1 MNLLALTAAAA
12 AEAAEKVGE
21 TATDTALVEGAI
33 LLGVATL
40 FVLIFRR
47 LGLGAVLGYLIAG
60 AIVGPH
66 GLGLVGGGES
76 KLAFAELGIAFLLF
90 LVGLELSPRRLWDMR
105 RAIFGLGLMQVVVTG
120 LVLTGLIH
128 LTLGFSPAASLALGL
143 PLALSSTAQVL
154 PGLKSSGRINS
165 PFGEKAFSILLFQD
179 LAIVPMITIVAVLSR
194 APSDPSAPPG
204 WQMAFFTL
212 WAIIVLVLAG
222 RFVVN
227 PLLRIIGRYGERE
240 LFVVVGLLTILAS
253 AALMHSLHLSTALGA
268 FIAGVM
274 LADSPYRHEIESD
287 VEPFRLILLGL
298 FFLAVGMVLDVGAV
312 LERPLLVL
320 GLALGLVAVKVVVLT
335 LIVKLYGKPWPVA
348 LGLGLL
354 LSQGGE
360 FGFLLFAQAA
370 DALLIQPEAA
380 SLFSAV
386 VTLSMV
392 TTPFLMLFARNLEFS
407 PAAEPFDLDDPEG
420 APRGSAI
427 VVGYGRF
434 GQIVSQMLHGVAC
447 SVTLIDKKPS
457 QIELSSRFDTKVY
470 FGDGLRVD
478 LLRRAGA
485 DEARLIIFCIDD
497 SSVDAAALKPIVD
510 AFPNAK
516 VLMRVFDR
524 RQLLAV
530 EGAGVDG
537 VIREVFESSVAMGL
551 TALRYLDVDPRE
563 MEDVEAT
570 LRHLDETRL
579 QAQIDEGDISAG
591 MDHRFKPGGG
601 REAESVLEKYRL
613 RRLAAKA
620 SKDDPK
626 DEESEQASAM
636 N

>member
-1 MNLLALTAAAA
+1 MNLLALTAAAS
-12 AEAAEKVGE
+12 EAAGKVAE

-90 LVGLELSPRRLWDMR
+90 LVGLELSPGRLWQMLR
-105 RAIFGLGLMQVVVTG
+105 VIFGLGMAQVVVTG

-194 APSDPSAPPG
+194 APADPSAPPG

-212 WAIIVLVLAG
+212 WAIVVLVLAG

-312 LERPLLVL
+312 IERPLLVL
-320 GLALGLVAVKVVVLT
+320 SLALGLVAVKVVVLT
-335 LIVKLYGKPWPVA
+335 LIVKLFGKPWPVA

-370 DALLIQPEAA
+370 DALLIDPAAA

-407 PAAEPFDLDDPEG
+407 PTAEPGDLDDPAG

-497 SSVDAAALKPIVD
+497 ASVDAAALRPIVD

-537 VIREVFESSVAMGL
+537 VVREVFESSVAMGL

-601 REAESVLEKYRL
+601 REAESVLEKFRL

-620 SKDDPK
+620 LKDDPK
-626 DEESEQASAM
+626 DEESEQASAIS
-636 N
+636 

>member
-1 MNLLALTAAAA
+1 MSLLALTAVAAA
-12 AEAAEKVGE
+12 GAAEKMGE
-21 TATDTALVEGAI
+21 TATDTALIEGAI

-60 AIVGPH
+60 AVVGPH

-90 LVGLELSPRRLWDMR
+90 LVGLELSPSRLWDMR
-105 RAIFGLGLMQVVVTG
+105 RDIFGLGLMQVVVTG

-194 APSDPSAPPG
+194 APADPSAPPG

-212 WAIIVLVLAG
+212 WAIVVLVLAG

-335 LIVKLYGKPWPVA
+335 LIVKLFGKPWPVA

-407 PAAEPFDLDDPEG
+407 PTAEPFDMDDPEE

-427 VVGYGRF
+427 IVGYGRF

-516 VLMRVFDR
+516 ILMRVFDR

-530 EGAGVDG
+530 EGAGVDA

-613 RRLAAKA
+613 RRLAAKV
-620 SKDDPK
+620 SKDDAK
-626 DEESEQASAM
+626 DEDSEQASAAT
-636 N
+636 

>member
-1 MNLLALTAAAA
+1 MTLLALTAAAS
-12 AEAAEKVGE
+12 EAAGKVAE

-105 RAIFGLGLMQVVVTG
+105 RAIFGLGLAQVVVTG

-194 APSDPSAPPG
+194 APADPSAPPG

-212 WAIIVLVLAG
+212 WAIVVLVLAG

-312 LERPLLVL
+312 IERPLLVL
-320 GLALGLVAVKVVVLT
+320 SLALGLVAVKVIVLT
-335 LIVKLYGKPWPVA
+335 LIVKLFGKPWPVA

-370 DALLIQPEAA
+370 DALLIDPAAA

-407 PAAEPFDLDDPEG
+407 PAAEPADLDDPEG

-497 SSVDAAALKPIVD
+497 ASVDAAALKPIVD

-524 RQLLAV
+524 RQLLAID
-530 EGAGVDG
+530 GAGVDG

-601 REAESVLEKYRL
+601 REAESVLEKFRL

-620 SKDDPK
+620 QKDDPK
-626 DEESEQASAM
+626 DEENEQASAIS
-636 N
+636 

>member
-1 MNLLALTAAAA
+1 MNWLALTAATS
-12 AEAAEKVGE
+12 EAAEKVAE
-21 TATDTALVEGAI
+21 AATDTALIEGAI

-60 AIVGPH
+60 AVVGPH

-105 RAIFGLGLMQVVVTG
+105 RAIFGLGMMQVAVTG
-120 LVLTGLIH
+120 LILTGLIY

-194 APSDPSAPPG
+194 APADPSAPSG

-212 WAIIVLVLAG
+212 WAIVVLVLAG

-240 LFVVVGLLTILAS
+240 LFVVVGLLTVLAS
-253 AALMHSLHLSTALGA
+253 AALMHSLHVSPALGA
-268 FIAGVM
+268 FVAGVM

-287 VEPFRLILLGL
+287 IEPFRLILLGL
-298 FFLAVGMVLDVGAV
+298 FFLAVGMVLDIGAV
-312 LERPLLVL
+312 IERPLLVL
-320 GLALGLVAVKVVVLT
+320 ALAAGLVAVKFSVLA
-335 LIVKLYGKPWPVA
+335 LIIRLFGKPWKAA

-360 FGFLLFAQAA
+360 FGFLLFAQAT

-386 VTLSMV
+386 VTLSMIS
-392 TTPFLMLFARNLEFS
+392 TPFLMLFARNLEFAPETDQ
-407 PAAEPFDLDDPEG
+407 PALDDPAD

-470 FGDGLRVD
+470 FGDGLRID

-485 DEARLIIFCIDD
+485 EEARLIIFCMDD
-497 SSVDAAALKPIVD
+497 ASVDAEAMRPIVE

-516 VLMRVFDR
+516 ILMRVFDR
-524 RQLLAV
+524 RQLLAID
-530 EGAGVDG
+530 GSGVDG
-537 VIREVFESSVAMGL
+537 VIREVFESSIAMGL
-551 TALRYLDVDPRE
+551 TALRHLDVDPAE
-563 MEDVEAT
+563 MDDVEAT
-570 LRHLDETRL
+570 LRHLDDTRL
-579 QAQIDEGDISAG
+579 QVQLDEGDLSAG

-601 REAESVLEKYRL
+601 READSVLEKL
-613 RRLAAKA
+613 RRKRQAAKA
-620 SKDDPK
+620 AR
-626 DEESEQASAM
+626 EENEAAGLTSES
-636 N
+636 

>member
-60 AIVGPH
+60 AVVGPH

-105 RAIFGLGLMQVVVTG
+105 RAIFGLGLAQVVVTG

-194 APSDPSAPPG
+194 APADPSAPPG

-212 WAIIVLVLAG
+212 WAIVVLVLAG

-312 LERPLLVL
+312 IERPLLVL
-320 GLALGLVAVKVVVLT
+320 SLALGLVAVKVVVLT
-335 LIVKLYGKPWPVA
+335 LIVKLFGKPWPVA

-370 DALLIQPEAA
+370 GALLIDPAAA

-407 PAAEPFDLDDPEG
+407 PAADPADLDDPAG

-497 SSVDAAALKPIVD
+497 ASVDAAALKPIVN
-510 AFPNAK
+510 AFPDAK

-524 RQLLAV
+524 RQLLSV

-620 SKDDPK
+620 LKDDPK
-626 DEESEQASAM
+626 DEESEQTSAVS
-636 N
+636 

>member
-1 MNLLALTAAAA
+1 MTLLALTAAAS
-12 AEAAEKVGE
+12 EAAEKLGE

-60 AIVGPH
+60 ALVGPH

-90 LVGLELSPRRLWDMR
+90 LVGLELSPGRLWQMR
-105 RAIFGLGLMQVVVTG
+105 RAIFGLGMAQVVVTG
-120 LVLTGLIH
+120 LVLTALIH
-128 LTLGFSPAASLALGL
+128 LILGFSPAAALALGL

-194 APSDPSAPPG
+194 APADPSAPPG

-212 WAIIVLVLAG
+212 WAIVVLVLAG

-227 PLLRIIGRYGERE
+227 PLLRIVGRYGERE

-312 LERPLLVL
+312 MARPFEVL
-320 GLALGLVAVKVVVLT
+320 ALALGLVAVKVVVLT
-335 LIVKLYGKPWPVA
+335 LIVKAFGKSWQAA

-370 DALLIQPEAA
+370 DALLIEPEAA

-392 TTPFLMLFARNLEFS
+392 TTPFLMLFARNLEFA
-407 PAAEPFDLDDPEG
+407 PEANKADLDDPEG

-485 DEARLIIFCIDD
+485 EEARLIIFCMDD
-497 SSVDAAALKPIVD
+497 ASVDAAAMRPIVE

-516 VLMRVFDR
+516 ILMRVFDR

-530 EGAGVDG
+530 DGAGVDG

-563 MEDVEAT
+563 MDDVEAT

-579 QAQIDEGDISAG
+579 QAQIDEGDLSAG

-601 REAESVLEKYRL
+601 READSVLETF
-613 RRLAAKA
+613 RRKRQAAKA
-620 SKDDPK
+620 AR
-626 DEESEQASAM
+626 EENEAM
-636 N
+636 GLTGES

>member
-1 MNLLALTAAAA
+1 MNLFALTAAATA
-12 AEAAEKVGE
+12 GAAEKMGE
-21 TATDTALVEGAI
+21 AATDTALVEGAI

-128 LTLGFSPAASLALGL
+128 LILGFSPAASLALGL

-194 APSDPSAPPG
+194 APADPSAPPG

-212 WAIIVLVLAG
+212 WAIVVLVLAG

-312 LERPLLVL
+312 MERPLLVV
-320 GLALGLVAVKVVVLT
+320 GLALGLVAVKVIVLT

-407 PAAEPFDLDDPEG
+407 PTAEPADLDDPGG

-530 EGAGVDG
+530 EGAAVDG

-626 DEESEQASAM
+626 AEESEQASSTT
-636 N
+636 

>member
-1 MNLLALTAAAA
+1 MTLLTLTAAAS
-12 AEAAEKVGE
+12 EAAEKVAE

-60 AIVGPH
+60 AVVGPH
-66 GLGLVGGGES
+66 GLALVGGGES

-90 LVGLELSPRRLWDMR
+90 LVGLELSPNRLWQMR
-105 RAIFGLGLMQVVVTG
+105 RAIFGLGMAQVVITG

-179 LAIVPMITIVAVLSR
+179 LAIVPMITIIAVLSR
-194 APSDPSAPPG
+194 APADPSAPSG
-204 WQMAFFTL
+204 WKMAFFTV

-287 VEPFRLILLGL
+287 VEPFRLVLLGL

-312 LERPLLVL
+312 LERPLMVL

-335 LIVKLYGKPWPVA
+335 LIVKLFGKPWPVA

-407 PAAEPFDLDDPEG
+407 PAAEPFDMDDPEG

-427 VVGYGRF
+427 IVGYGRF

-485 DEARLIIFCIDD
+485 EEARLIIFCMDD
-497 SSVDAAALKPIVD
+497 ASVDAAAMKPIVA
-510 AFPNAK
+510 AFPHAK
-516 VLMRVFDR
+516 ILMRVFDR

-530 EGAGVDG
+530 EGAGIDG
-537 VIREVFESSVAMGL
+537 VVREVFESSVAMGL
-551 TALRYLDVDPRE
+551 SALRHLEVDPRE
-563 MEDVEAT
+563 MDDVEAA

-601 REAESVLEKYRL
+601 READSVLETFRRK
-613 RRLAAKA
+613 RLAAKA
-620 SKDDPK
+620 AR
-626 DEESEQASAM
+626 EENEAM
-636 N
+636 GLTGES

>member
-1 MNLLALTAAAA
+1 MTMLALAAAA
-12 AEAAEKVGE
+12 TEVAAEN
-21 TATDTALVEGAI
+21 ATDAALLEGAI

-60 AIVGPH
+60 ALVGPH

-90 LVGLELSPRRLWDMR
+90 LVGLELSPKRLWQMR
-105 RAIFGLGLMQVVVTG
+105 RAIFGLGLAQVVVTG
-120 LVLTGLIH
+120 LVLTGLIY
-128 LTLGFSPAASLALGL
+128 LTLGFSWQAALALGL

-154 PGLKSSGRINS
+154 PSLKSSGRINS
-165 PFGEKAFSILLFQD
+165 PFGERAFSILLFQD
-179 LAIVPMITIVAVLSR
+179 LAIVPMITIIAVLSR
-194 APSDPSAPPG
+194 APADPSAPPG
-204 WQMAFFTL
+204 WHMAFFTV
-212 WAIIVLVLAG
+212 WAIVVLVFAG

-312 LERPLLVL
+312 MERPLLVV

-335 LIVKLYGKPWPVA
+335 LIVKLYGKPWPAA

-360 FGFLLFAQAA
+360 FGFLLFTQAA
-370 DALLIQPEAA
+370 DALLIRPEAA

-392 TTPFLMLFARNLEFS
+392 TTPFLMLFARNLEFA
-407 PAAEPFDLDDPEG
+407 PDRDGEAPEG
-420 APRGSAI
+420 PDDAPLGSAI
-427 VVGYGRF
+427 VIGYGRF
-434 GQIVSQMLHGVAC
+434 GQIVAQMLHGVAC

-485 DEARLIIFCIDD
+485 DEARLIIYCIDD
-497 SSVDAAALKPIVD
+497 ASVDAAALKPVVD
-510 AFPNAK
+510 AFPQAK

-524 RQLLAV
+524 RQLMAID
-530 EGAGVDG
+530 GAGTSGAV
-537 VIREVFESSVAMGL
+537 REVFESSIALGL
-551 TALRYLDVDPRE
+551 LALRQLEVDPRE
-563 MEDVEAT
+563 MEDVETA
-570 LRHLDETRL
+570 LRHMDQTRFD
-579 QAQIDEGDISAG
+579 AQMADGDLSAG

-601 REAESVLEKYRL
+601 REAESILERL
-613 RRLAAKA
+613 RQRRQAAKA
-620 SKDDPK
+620 AKEDAR
-626 DEESEQASAM
+626 DEDIERGEPSAAH
-636 N
+636 

>member
-1 MNLLALTAAAA
+1 MTLLALTAATS
-12 AEAAEKVGE
+12 EAAQKIGE

-60 AIVGPH
+60 ALVGPH

-90 LVGLELSPRRLWDMR
+90 LVGLELSPGRLWQMR
-105 RAIFGLGLMQVVVTG
+105 RAIFGLGMAQVVVTG

-179 LAIVPMITIVAVLSR
+179 LAIVPMITIIAVLSR
-194 APSDPSAPPG
+194 APADPSAPPG
-204 WQMAFFTL
+204 WQMAFFTV
-212 WAIIVLVLAG
+212 WAIVVLVLAG

-227 PLLRIIGRYGERE
+227 PLLRIVGRYGERE

-312 LERPLLVL
+312 LARPFEVL
-320 GLALGLVAVKVVVLT
+320 ALALGLVAVKVVVLT
-335 LIVKLYGKPWPVA
+335 LIVKLFGKPWPVA

-370 DALLIQPEAA
+370 DALLIEPEAA

-407 PAAEPFDLDDPEG
+407 PAAEPADLDDPAG

-485 DEARLIIFCIDD
+485 EEARLIIFCIDD
-497 SSVDAAALKPIVD
+497 SSVDAAALKPVVD

-524 RQLLAV
+524 RQLLAID
-530 EGAGVDG
+530 GAGVDG

-601 REAESVLEKYRL
+601 REAESVLEKFRL

-626 DEESEQASAM
+626 DEESEQASATS
-636 N
+636 

>member
-1 MNLLALTAAAA
+1 MNLLALTAAAS
-12 AEAAEKVGE
+12 EAAGKVAE

-90 LVGLELSPRRLWDMR
+90 LVGLELSPGRLWQMR
-105 RAIFGLGLMQVVVTG
+105 RVIFGLGMAQVVVTG

-194 APSDPSAPPG
+194 APADPSAPPG

-212 WAIIVLVLAG
+212 WAIVVLVLAG

-312 LERPLLVL
+312 IERPLLVL
-320 GLALGLVAVKVVVLT
+320 SLALGLVAVKVVVLT
-335 LIVKLYGKPWPVA
+335 LIVKLFGKPWPVA

-370 DALLIQPEAA
+370 DALLIDPAAA

-407 PAAEPFDLDDPEG
+407 PTAVPGDLDDPAG

-497 SSVDAAALKPIVD
+497 ASVDAAALRPIVD

-537 VIREVFESSVAMGL
+537 VVREVFESSVAMGL

-601 REAESVLEKYRL
+601 REAESVLEKFRL

-620 SKDDPK
+620 LKDDPK
-626 DEESEQASAM
+626 DEESEQASAIS
-636 N
+636 

>member
-1 MNLLALTAAAA
+1 MTLLALTAATS
-12 AEAAEKVGE
+12 EAAGKVAE

-179 LAIVPMITIVAVLSR
+179 LALVPMITIVAVLSR
-194 APSDPSAPPG
+194 APADPSAPPG

-212 WAIIVLVLAG
+212 WAIVVLVLAG

-312 LERPLLVL
+312 IERPLLVL
-320 GLALGLVAVKVVVLT
+320 SLALGLVAVKVIVLT
-335 LIVKLYGKPWPVA
+335 LIVKLFGKPWPVA

-370 DALLIQPEAA
+370 DALLIDPAAA

-407 PAAEPFDLDDPEG
+407 PAAEPADLDDPEG

-497 SSVDAAALKPIVD
+497 ASVDAAALKPIVD

-524 RQLLAV
+524 RQLLAID
-530 EGAGVDG
+530 GAGVDG

-601 REAESVLEKYRL
+601 REAESVLEKFRL

-620 SKDDPK
+620 QKDDPK
-626 DEESEQASAM
+626 DEENEQASAIS
-636 N
+636 

>member
-1 MNLLALTAAAA
+1 MSLLTLAAATS
-12 AEAAEKVGE
+12 EAAEKVAE

-105 RAIFGLGLMQVVVTG
+105 RAIFGLGLVQVVVTG
-120 LVLTGLIH
+120 LVLTALIH

-194 APSDPSAPPG
+194 APADPSAPPG

-212 WAIIVLVLAG
+212 WAIVVLVLAG
-222 RFVVN
+222 RFIVN
-227 PLLRIIGRYGERE
+227 PLLRIVGRYGERE

-312 LERPLLVL
+312 MERPLLVIA
-320 GLALGLVAVKVVVLT
+320 LALGLVAVKATVLT
-335 LIVKLYGKPWPVA
+335 LIVKAFGKSWQAA

-370 DALLIQPEAA
+370 DALLIEPEAA

-392 TTPFLMLFARNLEFS
+392 TTPFLMLFARNLEFA
-407 PAAEPFDLDDPEG
+407 PGADEPDLADPGE

-434 GQIVSQMLHGVAC
+434 GQIVAQMLHGVDC

-470 FGDGLRVD
+470 FGDGLRID

-485 DEARLIIFCIDD
+485 EEARLIIFCIDD
-497 SSVDAAALKPIVD
+497 SSVDAAALKPIVE

-524 RQLLAV
+524 RQLLAID
-530 EGAGVDG
+530 GSGVDG
-537 VIREVFESSVAMGL
+537 VIREVFESSIAMGL
-551 TALRYLDVDPRE
+551 TALRHLDVDPAE
-563 MEDVEAT
+563 MDDVEAT
-570 LRHLDETRL
+570 LRHLDKTRL
-579 QAQIDEGDISAG
+579 QAQLDEGDLSAG

-601 REAESVLEKYRL
+601 READSILEKF
-613 RRLAAKA
+613 RRKRQAAKA
-620 SKDDPK
+620 AR
-626 DEESEQASAM
+626 EENEAM
-636 N
+636 S

>member
-1 MNLLALTAAAA
+1 MNLLALTAAAS
-12 AEAAEKVGE
+12 EAAGKVAE

-90 LVGLELSPRRLWDMR
+90 LVGLELSPGRLWQMR
-105 RAIFGLGLMQVVVTG
+105 RVIFGLGMAQVVVTG

-194 APSDPSAPPG
+194 APADPSAPPG

-212 WAIIVLVLAG
+212 WAIVVLVLAG

-312 LERPLLVL
+312 IERPLLVL
-320 GLALGLVAVKVVVLT
+320 SLALGLVAVKVVVLT
-335 LIVKLYGKPWPVA
+335 LIVKLFGKPWPVA

-370 DALLIQPEAA
+370 DALLIDPAAA

-407 PAAEPFDLDDPEG
+407 PTAEPGDLDDPAG

-497 SSVDAAALKPIVD
+497 ASVDAAALRPIVD

-537 VIREVFESSVAMGL
+537 VVREVFESSVAMGL

-601 REAESVLEKYRL
+601 REAESVLEKFRL

-620 SKDDPK
+620 LKDDPK
-626 DEESEQASAM
+626 DEESEQASAIS
-636 N
+636 

>member
-1 MNLLALTAAAA
+1 MTLLALTAATSGAA
-12 AEAAEKVGE
+12 GKVAE

-105 RAIFGLGLMQVVVTG
+105 RAIFGLGLAQVVVTG

-179 LAIVPMITIVAVLSR
+179 LALVPMITIVAVLSR
-194 APSDPSAPPG
+194 APADPSAPPG

-212 WAIIVLVLAG
+212 WAIVVLVLAG

-312 LERPLLVL
+312 IERPLLVL
-320 GLALGLVAVKVVVLT
+320 SLALGLVAVKVIVLT
-335 LIVKLYGKPWPVA
+335 LIVKLFGKPWPVA

-370 DALLIQPEAA
+370 DALLIDPAAA

-407 PAAEPFDLDDPEG
+407 PAAEPADLDDPAG

-497 SSVDAAALKPIVD
+497 ASVDAAALKPIVD

-524 RQLLAV
+524 RQLLAID
-530 EGAGVDG
+530 GAGVDG

-601 REAESVLEKYRL
+601 REAESVLEKFRL

-620 SKDDPK
+620 QKDDPK
-626 DEESEQASAM
+626 DEENEQASAIS
-636 N
+636 

>member
-1 MNLLALTAAAA
+1 MTWLALTAAAS
-12 AEAAEKVGE
+12 EAAGKVAD

-105 RAIFGLGLMQVVVTG
+105 RAIFGLGLAQVVVTG

-194 APSDPSAPPG
+194 APADPSAPPG

-212 WAIIVLVLAG
+212 WAIVVLVLAG

-312 LERPLLVL
+312 IERPLLVL
-320 GLALGLVAVKVVVLT
+320 ALALGLVAVKVVVLT
-335 LIVKLYGKPWPVA
+335 LIVKLFGKPWPVA

-370 DALLIQPEAA
+370 DALLIDPAAA

-407 PAAEPFDLDDPEG
+407 PAAEPADLDDPAG

-497 SSVDAAALKPIVD
+497 ASVDAAALKPIVD

-524 RQLLAV
+524 RQLLAID
-530 EGAGVDG
+530 GAGVDG
-537 VIREVFESSVAMGL
+537 VVREVFESSVAMGL

-601 REAESVLEKYRL
+601 REAESVLEKFRL

-620 SKDDPK
+620 AR
-626 DEESEQASAM
+626 EENEAM
-636 N
+636 GVTNES

>member
-1 MNLLALTAAAA
+1 MTLLALTAAAS
-12 AEAAEKVGE
+12 EAAGKVAE

-105 RAIFGLGLMQVVVTG
+105 RAIFGLGLAQVVVTG

-179 LAIVPMITIVAVLSR
+179 LALVPMITIVAVLSR
-194 APSDPSAPPG
+194 APADPSAPPG

-212 WAIIVLVLAG
+212 WAIVVLVLAG

-312 LERPLLVL
+312 IERPLLVL
-320 GLALGLVAVKVVVLT
+320 SLALGLVAVKVIVLT
-335 LIVKLYGKPWPVA
+335 LIVKLFGKPWPVA

-370 DALLIQPEAA
+370 DALLIDPAAA

-407 PAAEPFDLDDPEG
+407 PAAEPADLDDPAG

-497 SSVDAAALKPIVD
+497 ASVDAAALKPIVD

-524 RQLLAV
+524 RQLLAID
-530 EGAGVDG
+530 GAGVDG

-601 REAESVLEKYRL
+601 REAESVLEKFRL

-620 SKDDPK
+620 QKDDPK
-626 DEESEQASAM
+626 DEENEQASAIS
-636 N
+636 

>member
-1 MNLLALTAAAA
+1 
-12 AEAAEKVGE
+12 
-21 TATDTALVEGAI
+21 
-33 LLGVATL
+33 
-40 FVLIFRR
+40 
-47 LGLGAVLGYLIAG
+47 
-60 AIVGPH
+60 
-66 GLGLVGGGES
+66 
-76 KLAFAELGIAFLLF
+76 
-90 LVGLELSPRRLWDMR
+90 
-105 RAIFGLGLMQVVVTG
+105 
-120 LVLTGLIH
+120 
-128 LTLGFSPAASLALGL
+128 
-143 PLALSSTAQVL
+143 
-154 PGLKSSGRINS
+154 
-165 PFGEKAFSILLFQD
+165 
-179 LAIVPMITIVAVLSR
+179 
-194 APSDPSAPPG
+194 
-204 WQMAFFTL
+204 
-212 WAIIVLVLAG
+212 
-222 RFVVN
+222 VVN

-360 FGFLLFAQAA
+360 FGFLLFTQAA

-407 PAAEPFDLDDPEG
+407 PTAEPFDMDDPES

-497 SSVDAAALKPIVD
+497 ASVDAAALKPIVD
-510 AFPNAK
+510 AFPKAK

-570 LRHLDETRL
+570 LRQLDETRL

-613 RRLAAKA
+613 RRLAAKV

-626 DEESEQASAM
+626 DEDSEQASATT
-636 N
+636 

>member
-1 MNLLALTAAAA
+1 MNLLVLTAAAA

-60 AIVGPH
+60 AVVGPH

-212 WAIIVLVLAG
+212 WAIVVLVLAG

-312 LERPLLVL
+312 LERPLLVVS
-320 GLALGLVAVKVVVLT
+320 LALGLVAVKVIVLT